1 MPKIIGY
8 MVTWTTYGSWLPGDE
23 RGYVENGHILP
34 ANRGI
39 FKASK
44 KQLKSQAVSLTKQE
58 MKIIH
63 QVILNEAQRIHNE
76 ILALVVCTN
85 HVHIAI
91 HPHSQ
96 SIDKIISRYKSI
108 TTRAL
113 WDTGRKGRI
122 WTKGF
127 DKRFCFS
134 EEELAARIKYINKHK
149 YH

>member
-1 MPKIIGY
+1 
-8 MVTWTTYGSWLPGDE
+8 MVTWTTYGSWLPGDK
-23 RGYVENGHILP
+23 RGYVENGHILL

-44 KQLKSQAVSLTKQE
+44 KQMKYQAVFLNKKE
-58 MKIIH
+58 IKIVL
-63 QVILNEAQRIHNE
+63 QVLLNEAKRIRNE
-76 ILALVVCTN
+76 VLALVVCAN

-91 HPHSQ
+91 RPHSQ
-96 SIDKIISRYKSI
+96 SIDTIIGRYKST

-134 EEELAARIKYINKHK
+134 DKELATRIKYINKH
-149 YH
+149 H